1 MALISAMT
9 WFGMGP
15 VPGLAIAALQLL
27 LMLLFHVHHLAKLYA
42 WLKRPTLD
50 LVPESFGSWDEVYTQ
65 LYQMVRTQ
73 SRSQHK
79 LSTALDR
86 FISAGE
92 AMPDGVVVLN
102 EKDRIEWCNPVAMRH
117 FGLDRRQDIGQQ
129 ISYLVRTPDFVNYL
143 HTHDAAHPLTY
154 RSARDKDL
162 ILTIQLVPF
171 DSTRKLLISRD
182 ITQLEK
188 IQTVHRDF
196 VANVSHELRTPLTVI
211 GGFLETLIDLTHPD
225 PVITH
230 KYMDLMLS
238 QTKRMQ
244 RIVED
249 LLTLSRLE
257 NQQNCLRAEPV
268 NIPQLLQSIL
278 SEAQGLSA
286 GRHQI
291 SLDIATDLWI
301 QGSRDELHS
310 AFANLVS
317 NAVRY
322 TPEGGQIRLSWRMEQ
337 RQPTFTVCDTGI
349 GIDAQHIPRLTE
361 RFYRVDKGRA
371 RDTGGTGL
379 GLAIVKHILLR
390 HDARLDISSELG
402 CGSRFSVTFPIGH
415 VITTSQKTPE
425 AHTTNL

>member
-1 MALISAMT
+1 MAFVSGAVWGLLGALPALAA
-9 WFGMGP
+9 GM
-15 VPGLAIAALQLL
+15 LQLL
-27 LMLLFHVHHLAKLYA
+27 IFLLFHIVHLAKLHS
-42 WLKRPTLD
+42 WLKQPTLD
-50 LVPESFGSWDEVYTQ
+50 RVPESLGGWDEVYTQ
-65 LYQMVRTQ
+65 LYQMVRSQ
-73 SRSQHK
+73 SRSQQK

-129 ISYLVRTPDFVNYL
+129 ISYLVRNPDFVNYL
-143 HTHDAAHPLTY
+143 HAHDAAQPLIY
-154 RSARDKDL
+154 RGTRDKDL
-162 ILTIQLVPF
+162 ILAIQIVPF

-188 IQTVHRDF
+188 VQTVHRDF

-211 GGFLETLIDLTHPD
+211 GGFLETLLDLDEPA
-225 PVITH
+225 PGIVR

-257 NQQNCLRAEPV
+257 NHQNSLRIEPINV
-268 NIPQLLQSIL
+268 PALLQSIL

-286 GRHQI
+286 GRHEVT
-291 SLDIATDLWI
+291 LTI
-301 QGSRDELHS
+301 QTEHWVLGSRDELHS

-317 NAVRY
+317 NAIRY
-322 TPEGGQIRLSWRMEQ
+322 TPEGGRITLSWRIEH
-337 RQPTFTVCDTGI
+337 RQGVFQVSDTGI
-349 GIDAQHIPRLTE
+349 GIEPQHIPRLTE

-390 HDARLDISSELG
+390 HDAKLDITSTPGE
-402 CGSRFSVTFPIGH
+402 GSHFTIYFP
-415 VITTSQKTPE
+415 TESLTPSAQKNIAAD
-425 AHTTNL
+425 AHS